1 MPFIILQVA
10 YQQLYHASQSPTPLH
25 FAFAIGCFE
34 AEGPFIGGTG
44 HRDEVH
50 LGTAPGVT
58 GENSELTSENIPNWL
73 LKKWCNLFG

>member
-1 MPFIILQVA
+1 MMCLSLYFNLHTSRYIMLQTI
-10 YQQLYHASQSPTPLH
+10 SKSPTPLH

-50 LGTAPGVT
+50 LGTAG
-58 GENSELTSENIPNWL
+58 TSPSPV
-73 LKKWCNLFG
+73 KTHC